1 MTIRVYWLLSMAS
14 SGTRR
19 CFRTCVADRTGEGF
33 EKAALFAVK
42 MRGQCDGYFSIEV
55 AAMLWMAQMRH
66 ALTTQ
71 TEGFAVGGSSRDT
84 QQQAAP
90 IGRWNLNFAAK
101 DGDRQG
107 NFYLRAEGGS
117 NARWAPLAVAYPC
130 WNPQRQ
136 S

>member
-1 MTIRVYWLLSMAS
+1 MSMAS
-14 SGTRR
+14 SGTHR
-19 CFRTCVADRTGEGF
+19 CFRTCVADRMSEGF
-33 EKAALFAVK
+33 EEAALLAVE
-42 MRGQCDGYFSIEV
+42 MLGEYDGYFSIEV
-55 AAMLWMAQMRH
+55 AAMLWLAQLRH
-66 ALTTQ
+66 ALATQ

-117 NARWAPLAVAYPC
+117 FPGKAWM
-130 WNPQRQ
+130 RQ
-136 S
+136 HLHE